1 MDKLSS
7 LSNAN
12 KTYINNLKNNSN
24 NKQYS
29 QNPNLELKP
38 DSVEL
43 STKKE
48 SPKKSKL
55 ALAIGVITASVATVL
70 GCVYALKK
78 TGKTDKLDD
87 IAKNAFKLADVDF
100 NDGIAKLKDGSNFTG
115 VIDDVLKNG
124 DKIKLEYTD
133 GIIKKSTREGQ
144 KSFKKVYET
153 INDEKIVTE
162 IKDNVVDKINI
173 TTIQNSA
180 KTQQEKLKNLLSN
193 NSDLSIEDFKK
204 QTDEIQFK
212 SKEQKDK
219 IDEIIKNKKEAEIKA
234 QKAKEEA
241 EAKLKAEAEAKAQ
254 EEAKYKPIDILKSGE
269 NIAFKYGISLEELA
283 QEPGLDE
290 VQKKTLSEA
299 KDLTLDSSINLFTD
313 FRKAEIFNV
322 PEKMAIAAD
331 NSLRQKGSAFICEST
346 PKLFDGIEQD
356 KIQQSITNF
365 LDNVDFKKY
374 SSFTIDDKKFKAE
387 KIGGGAIGTVYKIF
401 DDTGNS
407 VVVKKYGDP
416 LLMGANSGFQEIATA
431 RQATKENVVDIPKFF
446 MANAVGYTSNSI
458 DKYKYKSQPM
468 WMMSEFIPDNAKI
481 QSKGK
486 KLTDWMNQYGLYH
499 YDLNSGTKKGDYI
512 VDLGGIMPDINSAS
526 VQNRENWGHYFEN
539 ALGKSL
545 AFDGIQSA
553 LKKLDL

>member
-48 SPKKSKL
+48 SLKKSKL

-241 EAKLKAEAEAKAQ
+241 EAKLKAEAEAKAK
-254 EEAKYKPIDILKSGE
+254 EEAKLKEEAEAKAKLKEEAEAEIEDFKNSLNDKSYDELKELYDNYNKEYYNFVNDIKRKNYGSFDTSYFTSEEKIKWNTIINKQNAVENFAKSKRISEIVSDTDKSLKITNQHLTEKDKDLIGFYQDSYCGSNSVDTEKSNFLNDIFKKIEPTDDDCVLYRGIEKYKGWK
-269 NIAFKYGISLEELA
+269 KELA
-283 QEPGLDE
+283 FDDGDFKPG
-290 VQKKTLSEA
+290 
-299 KDLTLDSSINLFTD
+299 
-313 FRKAEIFNV
+313 
-322 PEKMAIAAD
+322 
-331 NSLRQKGSAFICEST
+331 
-346 PKLFDGIEQD
+346 
-356 KIQQSITNF
+356 KIITNPGITSTSYNPKSVTF
-365 LDNVDFKKY
+365 SDYVMGDTFGNNSEHYVLRIHCKKG
-374 SSFTIDDKKFKAE
+374 TKAI
-387 KIGGGAIGTVYKIF
+387 IGGGGEAILPPNNKMKVLSFNPI
-401 DDTGNS
+401 
-407 VVVKKYGDP
+407 
-416 LLMGANSGFQEIATA
+416 
-431 RQATKENVVDIPKFF
+431 TKVADVEYIPPT
-446 MANAVGYTSNSI
+446 N
-458 DKYKYKSQPM
+458 
-468 WMMSEFIPDNAKI
+468 
-481 QSKGK
+481 
-486 KLTDWMNQYGLYH
+486 L
-499 YDLNSGTKKGDYI
+499 
-512 VDLGGIMPDINSAS
+512 
-526 VQNRENWGHYFEN
+526 
-539 ALGKSL
+539 
-545 AFDGIQSA
+545 
-553 LKKLDL
+553 

>member
-144 KSFKKVYET
+144 KSFKKLYET

-173 TTIQNSA
+173 TTMQNSA
-180 KTQQEKLKNLLSN
+180 KTQ
-193 NSDLSIEDFKK
+193 
-204 QTDEIQFK
+204 
-212 SKEQKDK
+212 
-219 IDEIIKNKKEAEIKA
+219 
-234 QKAKEEA
+234 
-241 EAKLKAEAEAKAQ
+241 
-254 EEAKYKPIDILKSGE
+254 
-269 NIAFKYGISLEELA
+269 
-283 QEPGLDE
+283 
-290 VQKKTLSEA
+290 
-299 KDLTLDSSINLFTD
+299 
-313 FRKAEIFNV
+313 
-322 PEKMAIAAD
+322 
-331 NSLRQKGSAFICEST
+331 
-346 PKLFDGIEQD
+346 
-356 KIQQSITNF
+356 
-365 LDNVDFKKY
+365 
-374 SSFTIDDKKFKAE
+374 
-387 KIGGGAIGTVYKIF
+387 
-401 DDTGNS
+401 
-407 VVVKKYGDP
+407 
-416 LLMGANSGFQEIATA
+416 
-431 RQATKENVVDIPKFF
+431 
-446 MANAVGYTSNSI
+446 
-458 DKYKYKSQPM
+458 
-468 WMMSEFIPDNAKI
+468 
-481 QSKGK
+481 
-486 KLTDWMNQYGLYH
+486 
-499 YDLNSGTKKGDYI
+499 
-512 VDLGGIMPDINSAS
+512 
-526 VQNRENWGHYFEN
+526 
-539 ALGKSL
+539 
-545 AFDGIQSA
+545 
-553 LKKLDL
+553 